1 MEATGNTGAAIATV
15 VDDPLLKTFKSHPHQ
30 AFSAQDVV
38 KLTDPKTAKDP
49 LKLQEAASELGRQ
62 LAKRVEL
69 TSSSDGFGFSSS
81 MALAAMIIP
90 AVQ

>member
-62 LAKRVEL
+62 LAKRVEQGKRL
-69 TSSSDGFGFSSS
+69 
-81 MALAAMIIP
+81 L
-90 AVQ
+90 VLQN